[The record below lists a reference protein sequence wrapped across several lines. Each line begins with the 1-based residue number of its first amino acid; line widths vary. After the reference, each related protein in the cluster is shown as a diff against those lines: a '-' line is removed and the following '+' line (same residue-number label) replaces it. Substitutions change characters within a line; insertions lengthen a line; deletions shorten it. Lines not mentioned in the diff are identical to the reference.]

1 MFRLLPVMQSV
12 TFQKITAVID
22 MTQIISDLSQM
33 RDLEGDQV
41 DVRIHV
47 LSATTHNLFWTR
59 RIHHAVS

>member
-1 MFRLLPVMQSV
+1 MFRPLPVMQSV

-41 DVRIHV
+41 DVRIHG
-47 LSATTHNLFWTR
+47 LCDLFR
-59 RIHHAVS
+59 RLVVGIDVIK